1 MAVRR
6 QLFQPREVGPIQ
18 DAVAAA
24 GAARL
29 GQHPLGL
36 IGRGGH
42 VGGQK
47 VPAAVFSVLFLH
59 RLCRYGPG
67 VDQQTL
73 RILRRFQQRFDVVVV
88 VFQPE
93 HVQHLRLRHKAGNVG
108 EHRLALRAQR
118 RLQGRLIVYG
128 RVAPLAQQLGA
139 RLDGGCRQQLLQPLC
154 RQQPAL
160 HGAYAGG
167 QEQIVRVLSP
177 FCQRDAPFQSNSTAA
192 TAEESSC
199 RARRSSSAK
208 PQLISMRPRCSTTP
222 PPVSRVSAASVKP
235 APGFLPLAAST
246 TA

>member
-1 MAVRR
+1 MQSLLRRCPSRPAPAGPHRPRRPCRRAESPSRRFQRAFSASSRPVR
-6 QLFQPREVGPIQ
+6 
-18 DAVAAA
+18 
-24 GAARL
+24 
-29 GQHPLGL
+29 
-36 IGRGGH
+36 
-42 VGGQK
+42 
-47 VPAAVFSVLFLH
+47 S
-59 RLCRYGPG
+59 G

-73 RILRRFQQRFDVVVV
+73 RILRCFQQRFDVVVV

-222 PPVSRVSAASVKP
+222 PPVSRVSAARVKP